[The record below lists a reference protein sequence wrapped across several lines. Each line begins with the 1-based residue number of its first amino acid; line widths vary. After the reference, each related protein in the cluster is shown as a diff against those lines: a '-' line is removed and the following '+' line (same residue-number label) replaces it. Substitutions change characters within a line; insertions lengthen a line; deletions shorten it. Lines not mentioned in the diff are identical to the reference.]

1 MIHVERTPL
10 PQNQALQG
18 LIVTQLQLARS
29 YFRRPYSERQGQRFR
44 FAAHLHPAF
53 KGALLDLF
61 HHKCAYC
68 ERLLIIQSE
77 VDHYRPMSGVLD
89 NPDHPG
95 YWWLAG
101 EWSNLLLVCLQCSH
115 SKRNRFPLTQEK
127 DRAFNET
134 DDLAAEMPLL
144 LDPCSDFPEAH
155 LVFDDFGGVGSTTL
169 RGQTTI
175 SVLGLNS
182 SEMIEIR
189 RRVAQQVLA
198 EVENITRSPAE
209 AKGRKSVVS
218 HAMRGRLAELVDSRV
233 EFSGMKRQIVRR
245 AMKKSGIDVRLVP
258 GLASNFG
265 SVPYHSVADQ
275 RNASRAYTE
284 FERANADYSLAK
296 ESDRSKFL
304 THSRQI
310 ERIEICNVKGIREL
324 DIACA
329 RNTGGNASWL
339 MLLGENGTG
348 KSTVLQSI
356 AIALGGPDYCEP
368 LVHKG
373 LIRPEDFVRRRC
385 KSGKVSVTL
394 SGFPRPF
401 EAVVTDDGI
410 HFISGTGDEA
420 QLAVTKNG
428 SVKVSGNKN
437 RLPVT
442 LLAYGATRLLPRG
455 SAVANDD
462 ERLASID
469 NLFDPFFPLASPD
482 AWLPSLSDE
491 VFGKVAL
498 ALSDLLCLP
507 EDARFHIESGKVKVT
522 LHGAKL
528 ALSQL
533 SDGYQGV
540 VALTIDI
547 LKTALSLWPRAE
559 DAEGVV
565 LLDEIGSHLHPR
577 WQMRIVK
584 SLRRALPG
592 LQFITTTH
600 DPLCLRGLVKGEV
613 CTMERTEMGDVDV
626 FSDLPDP
633 GDFRVDQLL
642 TSQFF
647 GLNSTS
653 DPDTESVF
661 NEYYGLMAKE
671 RLSQAQKWR
680 LEELKQQLAD
690 RRYFGNTLR
699 EQLMFEAVD
708 HLVAGQ
714 RGEGRKP
721 MPVLKKE
728 AVDRIAQ
735 LWQQTIK
742 GKD

>member
-10 PQNQALQG
+10 PQNPALRRQT
-18 LIVTQLQLARS
+18 VMQLLRARAH
-29 YFRRPYSERQGQRFR
+29 FTKPQSERLSQRFR
-44 FAAHLHPAF
+44 FEAHFDPLF
-53 KGALLDLF
+53 KGALLDVF

-68 ERLLIIQSE
+68 ERRFIHTE
-77 VDHYRPMSGVLD
+77 VDHYRPTSGVLD

-95 YWWLAG
+95 YWWLAA
-101 EWSNLLLVCLQCSH
+101 EWNNLLLACQTCSH
-115 SKRNRFPLTQEK
+115 RKRNRFPLEQEK
-127 DRAFNET
+127 HRALNET

-144 LDPCSDFPEAH
+144 LDPCTDFPEEH

-182 SEMIEIR
+182 ADMIEMR
-189 RRVAQQVLA
+189 RHVAEQVLG
-198 EVENITRSPAE
+198 EFEPIITWMLTM
-209 AKGRKSVVS
+209 AKGRVRGLPDE
-218 HAMRGRLAELVDSRV
+218 MLGRLAELVDSRV

-245 AMKKSGIDVRLVP
+245 AMKKSGIDIRLVP
-258 GLASNFG
+258 GLASDLE

-284 FERANADYSLAK
+284 FERTNADYSLAK
-296 ESDRSKFL
+296 QSDRSKFL
-304 THSRQI
+304 THSRLI
-310 ERIEICNVKGIREL
+310 ERIEISNVKGIREL

-329 RNTGGNASWL
+329 RSAGGNAPWL
-339 MLLGENGTG
+339 MILGENGTG

-356 AIALGGPDYCEP
+356 AIALGGPDYCGP
-368 LVHKG
+368 LVHKSLVG
-373 LIRPEDFVRRRC
+373 PGDFVRNRC
-385 KSGKVSVTL
+385 RTGKVSVTL

-401 EAVVTDDGI
+401 EAVFTDDGI

-420 QLAVTKNG
+420 QLTVTKNG
-428 SVKVSGNKN
+428 SVKVSGKKN

-455 SAVANDD
+455 SAVADDD

-482 AWLPSLSDE
+482 AWLTSLNDE

-507 EDARFHIESGKVKVT
+507 EDARFHIELGKVRVT
-522 LHGAKL
+522 IHGAKL

-613 CTMERTEMGDVDV
+613 CTMERTETGDVDV
-626 FSDLPDP
+626 FGDLPDP

-653 DPDTESVF
+653 DPDTESLF

-671 RLSQAQKWR
+671 RLSHPQKWR
-680 LEELKQQLAD
+680 LEELKRQLAD

-714 RGEGRKP
+714 RGDGRKP

-728 AVDRIAQ
+728 AVDQIAQ